1 MKLLPRDLLPGSLPR
16 GVESRVISALVSR
29 QISIP
34 RGSSLVNGE
43 HAREAMVCTPAA
55 LWKFSLPPPSA
66 EQ

>member
-43 HAREAMVCTPAA
+43 HARARARSEAGYLHTGG
-55 LWKFSLPPPSA
+55 SN
-66 EQ
+66 